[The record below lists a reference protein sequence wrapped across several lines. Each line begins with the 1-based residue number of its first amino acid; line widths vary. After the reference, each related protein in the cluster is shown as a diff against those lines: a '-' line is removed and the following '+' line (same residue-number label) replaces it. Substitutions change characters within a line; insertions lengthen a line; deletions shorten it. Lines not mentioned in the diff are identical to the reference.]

1 MVIHGI
7 LTPMGTSLTRA
18 RNTPSDEKAEQIR
31 EIAELMSLGQ
41 WQLGVTESALA
52 TRWHLGISAIR
63 ERAAEARRLVA
74 GAFGDLDDLR
84 GNVLAQLSGIAGEQR
99 TKEPRTA
106 VSALMGIA
114 AVAGLIVTGRDPTR
128 EPRGNKV
135 LSPAERRAE
144 IARIRAQLDEADA
157 LALAEMN
164 AVEVSGESVPDADDG
179 TT

>member
-1 MVIHGI
+1 MNA
-7 LTPMGTSLTRA
+7 LLARA
-18 RNTPSDEKAEQIR
+18 KNTPSDVKVEQIR

-41 WQLGVTESALA
+41 WQLGVTENLLA
-52 TRWHLGISAIR
+52 TRWGLGVGAIR

-74 GAFGDLDDLR
+74 GSFGDLEDLR

-128 EPRGNKV
+128 DRTPDKQRT
-135 LSPAERRAE
+135 PAERRVE

-157 LALAEMN
+157 IAVAEMGTID
-164 AVEVSGESVPDADDG
+164 VVLPVSSDPDE
-179 TT
+179 

>member
-1 MVIHGI
+1 MANSLARAEKYDSEQVI
-7 LTPMGTSLTRA
+7 
-18 RNTPSDEKAEQIR
+18 EQIR

-41 WQLGVTESALA
+41 WQLGVTENLLA
-52 TRWHLGISAIR
+52 QRWGITVSSIR
-63 ERAAEARRLVA
+63 NRAAEARRLVA
-74 GAFGDLDDLR
+74 GAFGDTDDLR

-128 EPRGNKV
+128 EPRGNKT
-135 LSPAERRAE
+135 LSPSERRAE

-164 AVEVSGESVPDADDG
+164 AIDVVPDSEDG
-179 TT
+179 TP